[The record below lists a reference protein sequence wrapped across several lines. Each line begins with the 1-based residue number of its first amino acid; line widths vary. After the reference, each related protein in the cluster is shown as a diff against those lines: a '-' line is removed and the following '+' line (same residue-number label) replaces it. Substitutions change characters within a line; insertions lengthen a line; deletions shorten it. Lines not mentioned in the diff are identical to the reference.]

1 MPLKIEILN
10 YKEIEA
16 KLNKLPIEVAD
27 NCMTEVQDYMLNV
40 MKSDQPPEVY
50 VSRVE
55 AYGQSF
61 FSDKQRKWYWAAVGR
76 GELTPGVHKRRTGEM
91 SRGWHKVRTGLTGYI
106 ENRVKGAAY
115 VYGDTRQANQ
125 PALVGWKKVTQQI
138 MDRLDKINKI
148 IDGAAKKA
156 IKKLGLS

>member
-1 MPLKIEILN
+1 MPLHIEILN

-27 NCMTEVQDYMLNV
+27 HCMTEVQDYMLDV
-40 MKSDQPPEVY
+40 MQNDQPPEVY
-50 VSRVE
+50 VSRKE

-61 FSDKQRKWYWAAVGR
+61 FSDKQRAWYWAAVGR

-91 SRGWHKVRTGLTGYI
+91 RKGWHKVRTGLTGYI

-115 VYGDTRQANQ
+115 VYGDTSQANQ

-148 IDGAAKKA
+148 IDGEAKKA
-156 IKKLGLS
+156 IKRLGLS

>member
-1 MPLKIEILN
+1 MPLHIEILN

-27 NCMTEVQDYMLNV
+27 HCMTEVQDYMLNV
-40 MKSDQPPEVY
+40 MKYDQPPEVY
-50 VSRVE
+50 VSRKE

-61 FSDKQRKWYWAAVGR
+61 SSDAQRAWYWAAVGR
-76 GELTPGVHKRRTGEM
+76 GELTPGVHKNRTQKM
-91 SRGWHKVRTGLTGYI
+91 SKGWHKVRTGLTGYI

-115 VYGDTRQANQ
+115 VYGDRSQANQ

-148 IDGAAKKA
+148 IDGEAKKA
-156 IKKLGLS
+156 IKRLGLS